1 MELIAHSRKEF
12 GKKTKILRRQ
22 HKLPA
27 VIYGHGID
35 SVPVTIDVVNFLKV
49 YRSAGETALIGLK
62 IGDKTEQVL
71 IGEVQLHPVTSLP
84 LHANLHKVDLKEK
97 VTVEVPIKIIGE
109 EESLILKSGEGL
121 LLVLIHD
128 LQVEALPTDLPS
140 EFVIDVSNLSSIGE
154 DIKIS
159 FLVYDRKKV
168 EVINADENDTI
179 LKIEEPKMA
188 QEEEEVISEQAA
200 VEALEAT
207 AEAKEEEGEGEE
219 GEKGQ
224 EGVKREPKEK
234 QEKSADKK

>member
-1 MELIAHSRKEF
+1 
-12 GKKTKILRRQ
+12 
-22 HKLPA
+22 
-27 VIYGHGID
+27 
-35 SVPVTIDVVNFLKV
+35 
-49 YRSAGETALIGLK
+49 
-62 IGDKTEQVL
+62 
-71 IGEVQLHPVTSLP
+71 
-84 LHANLHKVDLKEK
+84 VDLKEK